1 MNYLLDENDSTIRS
15 QNYMDY
21 FMAEEDDSLI
31 SHSPSNE
38 QDIKPFNQDNKHNI
52 LILALDS
59 IANVNNNYILL

>member
-1 MNYLLDENDSTIRS
+1 
-15 QNYMDY
+15 MDY

-38 QDIKPFNQDNKHNI
+38 QDIKPFSQDNKQNI

-59 IANVNNNYILL
+59 ITNVIILFSNDKKIICL